1 METKIVFKTIKK
13 EEISAE
19 INKTITDLLQLLTLF
34 GEEQI
39 NVIPF
44 EGSWTAGQL
53 AKHVLMSNLGFIEII
68 NGTFKE
74 TQRQPDEMV
83 QKIKTDFLDFST
95 KGQSADNLKPPLID
109 YSKNELHISL
119 ETLKEKINKVIE
131 TSDLTK
137 TCTAFE
143 LPVYGFLTRWEA
155 LHFIL
160 YHTQRHI
167 HQLKNIF
174 KKLETSNH

>member
-1 METKIVFKTIKK
+1 MEITSQKK
-13 EEISAE
+13 QISAA
-19 INKTITDLLQLLTLF
+19 INTTINDLSLLLSSVN
-34 GEEQI
+34 EEQI
-39 NVIPF
+39 NVVPF
-44 EGSWTAGQL
+44 AGSWTAGQL
-53 AKHVLMSNLGFIEII
+53 SKHVLMSNLGFIEII
-68 NGTFKE
+68 NGPYKE
-74 TQRQPDEMV
+74 THRQSDEMV

-109 YSKNELHISL
+109 YNKNELLISF
-119 ETLKEKINKVIE
+119 ETLKEKMNHVIE
-131 TSDLTK
+131 ISDLTK

-167 HQLKNIF
+167 YQLKNIL
-174 KKLETSNH
+174 KNS

>member
-1 METKIVFKTIKK
+1 MEITSQKK
-13 EEISAE
+13 QISAA
-19 INKTITDLLQLLTLF
+19 INTTINDLMQLLSSF
-34 GEEQI
+34 NDEQI
-39 NVIPF
+39 NVVPF
-44 EGSWTAGQL
+44 TGSWTAGQL
-53 AKHVLMSNLGFIEII
+53 SKHVLMSNLGFIEIM
-68 NGTFKE
+68 NGPYKE

-109 YSKNELHISL
+109 YNKNELLISF
-119 ETLKEKINKVIE
+119 ETLKEKMNQVIE
-131 TSDLTK
+131 ISDLTK

-174 KKLETSNH
+174 KKVETSNH

>member
-1 METKIVFKTIKK
+1 MEITSQKKQISGPINTTI
-13 EEISAE
+13 
-19 INKTITDLLQLLTLF
+19 NDLMQLLSYF
-34 GEEQI
+34 NEEQI
-39 NVIPF
+39 NVVPF
-44 EGSWTAGQL
+44 GGSWTAGQL
-53 AKHVLMSNLGFIEII
+53 SRHVLMSNVGFIEIM
-68 NGTFKE
+68 NGPYKE

-109 YSKNELHISL
+109 YNKNELLISF
-119 ETLKEKINKVIE
+119 ETLKEKMNQVIE
-131 TSDLTK
+131 ISDLTK

-174 KKLETSNH
+174 KKVETSNH

>member
-1 METKIVFKTIKK
+1 MIKK
-13 EEISAE
+13 EEISAA
-19 INKTITDLLQLLTLF
+19 INTTITDLLQLLTLF
-34 GEEQI
+34 DDEQI

-44 EGSWTAGQL
+44 KGSWTAGQL
-53 AKHVLMSNLGFIEII
+53 SKHILISNLGFIEMLK
-68 NGTFKE
+68 GPYKE

-109 YSKNELHISL
+109 YNKNELLISL
-119 ETLKEKINKVIE
+119 ETLKEKVNQLIE
-131 TSDLTK
+131 TSDITK
-137 TCTAFE
+137 TCIAFE
-143 LPVYGFLTRWEA
+143 LPIYGFLTIWEA
-155 LHFIL
+155 LHFML

-174 KKLETSNH
+174 KKVVG

>member
-1 METKIVFKTIKK
+1 METKIIIKIIKK

-34 GEEQI
+34 DKEQI

-74 TQRQPDEMV
+74 THRQPDEMV

-95 KGQSADNLKPPLID
+95 KGQSADNLKPALID
-109 YSKNELHISL
+109 YCKNELLISF
-119 ETLKEKINKVIE
+119 ETLKEKINQVIE

-143 LPVYGFLTRWEA
+143 LPIYGFLTRWEA

-167 HQLKNIF
+167 HQLQNVL
-174 KKLETSNH
+174 KKIKK

>member
-1 METKIVFKTIKK
+1 METKILIQK
-13 EEISAE
+13 ETISAAL
-19 INKTITDLLQLLTLF
+19 NTTIIDLLQLLTVF
-34 GEEQI
+34 DEGQI

-44 EGSWTAGQL
+44 KDSWTAGQL
-53 AKHVLMSNLGFIEII
+53 SKHVLMSNEGFIEIM
-68 NGTFKE
+68 NGPHKE

-109 YSKNELHISL
+109 YNKNELLISF
-119 ETLKEKINKVIE
+119 ETLKEKMNHLIE
-131 TSDLTK
+131 ISDLTK

-174 KKLETSNH
+174 KKVESSNH

>member
-34 GEEQI
+34 GEKQI

-95 KGQSADNLKPPLID
+95 KGQSADNLKPALID
-109 YSKNELHISL
+109 YSKNELLISF
-119 ETLKEKINKVIE
+119 ETLKEKINHVIE

-143 LPVYGFLTRWEA
+143 LPIYGFLTGWEA

-167 HQLKNIF
+167 HQLKNIL
-174 KKLETSNH
+174 KKIKK